1 MFYFLRE
8 GFLNLIKMKMSDFTT
23 IGASAHAT
31 EERQE
36 NDFYA
41 TDPKALEV
49 FLDEV
54 GLPLGNVWEC
64 ACGEGHLARVLQ
76 ERRMLGRASD
86 LFDRGYGE
94 TGINFYEQ
102 IQEWNGDILT
112 NPPYSDAVEFCKHAL
127 QLVPT
132 GRFVVMLM
140 RIQFLEGQRRKPFLL
155 SNPLRYVYVSSSRL
169 LLAKNGDFIKYNTP
183 SANCYAWFV
192 WQKGYRG
199 ESVIG
204 WFN

>member
-1 MFYFLRE
+1 
-8 GFLNLIKMKMSDFTT
+8 MKMSDFTT
-23 IGASAHAT
+23 IGASAHST
-31 EERQE
+31 EERQK

-41 TDPKALEV
+41 TDPKALEI

-64 ACGEGHLARVLQ
+64 ACGEGHLARVLRD
-76 ERRMLGRASD
+76 RRMLGRASD
-86 LFDRGYGE
+86 LFDRGYGDI
-94 TGINFYEQ
+94 GINFYEQ
-102 IQEWNGDILT
+102 LQEWNGDILT

-199 ESVIG
+199 DSVIR